1 MAVSTLTSDILLL
14 NGKRKSIKDLKVGDI
29 VDTLDQHTFNRG
41 NHKVI
46 SVTKETSKLLDLDFS
61 GEKVTCSPNH
71 KFYSV
76 NRKKWIKAKDLS
88 RGNTVATIEGEVS
101 LTNRKKTEK
110 GDVVHLTV
118 EDAHTYISGKFLV
131 HNKGNTTINYPK
143 EEKDTTFQ
151 DYLKSETRKS
161 EDREYKD
168 WVNQLQTY
176 KSAKGKQS
184 SGRSGW
190 DAFRQGVQT
199 KLGKGL
205 IDYNQAET
213 QLKDY
218 ARDYNLAGGS
228 LSFTGGEDPRKG
240 WDRYKDNTDFQYTDV
255 DTYQTPERWKN
266 WSVNTALNNL
276 GTFYHGGGGDIT
288 TGSGTSTPATG
299 NWLEQ
304 YYKNNNIGGQGGSLD
319 ANAKAYWEGQA
330 ATLGQDKVKDIIKG
344 TAQKQGTWGGPS
356 ATSNITLP
364 STTSTDYSA
373 GGLLGKRRDTN
384 IKAAYEEILGRQ
396 GTADEIAKA
405 KERFT
410 SGYYKDI
417 DSFKTGLTSGSEY
430 KDKFQRSYL
439 ENYYDTMY
447 GKEERDASGAR
458 TGTRTFNFDKSLL
471 PSYQGDLEK
480 DTGVKM
486 PTWKDQYKGT
496 PAEID
501 FAMDNI
507 RESRKFLYSAGLTNL
522 QGNIDKEVTKLKV
535 EGNKE
540 ITRIGKEGD
549 VYAGVVNAFSF

>member
-1 MAVSTLTSDILLL
+1 MACSILTSDILLP

-29 VDTLDQHTFNRG
+29 VDTVDQHTFDRG
-41 NHKVI
+41 THKV
-46 SVTKETSKLLDLDFS
+46 VFVNKEESKLLDLNFS
-61 GEKVTCSPNH
+61 GEKITCSPNH

-88 RGNTVATIEGEVS
+88 RGNTVATIEGELS

-110 GDVVHLTV
+110 GDVIQLTV
-118 EDAHTYISGKFLV
+118 EDAHTYVSGKFLV
-131 HNKGNTTINYPK
+131 HNKGNTTVNYPK

-151 DYLKSETRKS
+151 DYLKSESRKS
-161 EDREYKD
+161 EDRDYKD
-168 WVNQLQTY
+168 WMGQLQTY
-176 KSAKGKQS
+176 KTAKGKQS

-190 DAFRQGVQT
+190 DAFKQGVQT

-218 ARDYNLAGGS
+218 ATDYNLAAGS
-228 LSFTGGEDPRKG
+228 VSFAGGEDPRKS
-240 WDRYKDNTDFQYTDV
+240 WERNKDRTDIDYTTV

-276 GTFYHGGGGDIT
+276 GTFYHGGGST
-288 TGSGTSTPATG
+288 TGGSTSTPAAG

-344 TAQKQGTWGGPS
+344 TAQSQGTWGGPS
-356 ATSNITLP
+356 TTN
-364 STTSTDYSA
+364 TTSTSTSTNYST
-373 GGLLGKRRDTN
+373 GGLLGQRRDTN

-405 KERFT
+405 KERFG

-447 GKEERDASGAR
+447 GKEKRDASGAR

-471 PSYQGDLEK
+471 PSYQGDLES

-486 PTWKDQYKGT
+486 PTWKDQYEGS

>member
-1 MAVSTLTSDILLL
+1 MAFSTLTSDILLP
-14 NGKRKSIKDLKVGDI
+14 NGERKSIKDLKVGDI

-41 NHKVI
+41 THKV
-46 SVTKETSKLLDLDFS
+46 VFVNKEESKLLDLNFS

-71 KFYSV
+71 KFYSI
-76 NRKKWIKAKDLS
+76 NRNKWIKAKDLS
-88 RGNTVATIEGEVS
+88 KGNTVATTEGEVS
-101 LTNRKKTEK
+101 FTDRKKTEK
-110 GDVVHLTV
+110 GEVVHLTV
-118 EDAHTYISGKFLV
+118 EDAHTYISNKFLV
-131 HNKGNTTINYPK
+131 HNKGNTTINYP
-143 EEKDTTFQ
+143 EEKEDTTFK
-151 DYLKSETRKS
+151 DWLKHENRKG

-168 WVNQLQTY
+168 WVGQLQEF
-176 KSAKGKQS
+176 KSKKGKQA
-184 SGRSGW
+184 SGRAGW
-190 DAFRQGVQT
+190 DAFKQGVHT

-218 ARDYNLAGGS
+218 ATDYNLADGSVAWSGG
-228 LSFTGGEDPRKG
+228 TDPREM
-240 WDRYKDNTDFQYTDV
+240 WDRYKDSDGPEGGWTTAPTYT
-255 DTYQTPERWKN
+255 TPDKWKN

-276 GTFYHGGGGDIT
+276 GTFYHGGGGST
-288 TGSGTSTPATG
+288 TGGSTGTPAAG

-356 ATSNITLP
+356 TTTDTST
-364 STTSTDYSA
+364 STTSTDYST

-384 IKAAYEEILGRQ
+384 IRAAYEEILGRQ

-486 PTWKDQYKGT
+486 PSWKDKYQGT

-507 RESRKFLYSAGLTNL
+507 REGRKFLYSAGLTNL

-549 VYAGVVNAFSF
+549 MYAGIVNAFSF

>member
-1 MAVSTLTSDILLL
+1 MACSILTSDILLP
-14 NGKRKSIKDLKVGDI
+14 NGERKSIKDLKVGDI
-29 VDTLDQHTFNRG
+29 VDTVDQHTFDRG
-41 NHKVI
+41 THKV
-46 SVTKETSKLLDLDFS
+46 VFVNKEESKLLDLDFS
-61 GEKVTCSPNH
+61 GEKITCSPNH

-88 RGNTVATIEGEVS
+88 RGNTVATIEGELP

-110 GDVVHLTV
+110 GDVIHLTV
-118 EDAHTYISGKFLV
+118 EDAHTYVSGKFLV

-151 DYLKSETRKS
+151 DYLKAENRKS
-161 EDREYKD
+161 EDRDYRD
-168 WVNQLQTY
+168 WMGQLQTY
-176 KSAKGKQS
+176 KTKKGKQA
-184 SGRSGW
+184 SGRAGW
-190 DAFRQGVQT
+190 DAFQQGVQT

-218 ARDYNLAGGS
+218 ATDYNLADGSVAWSGG
-228 LSFTGGEDPRKG
+228 TDPREL
-240 WDRYKDNTDFQYTDV
+240 WDRYKDGDGPEGGWTTAPTYT
-255 DTYQTPERWKN
+255 TPDNWKN

-276 GTFYHGGGGDIT
+276 GNFYHGGAST
-288 TGSGTSTPATG
+288 TGGTTDGTTG
-299 NWLEQ
+299 GTT
-304 YYKNNNIGGQGGSLD
+304 GGTINGG
-319 ANAKAYWEGQA
+319 
-330 ATLGQDKVKDIIKG
+330 I
-344 TAQKQGTWGGPS
+344 
-356 ATSNITLP
+356 
-364 STTSTDYSA
+364 
-373 GGLLGKRRDTN
+373 LGKRRDTN

-405 KERFT
+405 KERFG

-430 KDKFQRSYL
+430 KNKFERSYL

-447 GKEERDASGAR
+447 GKEERDSSGVP
-458 TGTRTFNFDKSLL
+458 TGNRTFNFDKSLL
-471 PSYQGDLEK
+471 PDYTGDLEA
-480 DTGVKM
+480 DTGVKL

-496 PAEID
+496 PKEID

-549 VYAGVVNAFSF
+549 MYAGVVNAFSF

>member
-1 MAVSTLTSDILLL
+1 MACSILTSDILLP

-29 VDTLDQHTFNRG
+29 VDTVDQHTFDRG
-41 NHKVI
+41 THKV
-46 SVTKETSKLLDLDFS
+46 VFVNKEESKLLDLDFS
-61 GEKVTCSPNH
+61 GEKITCSPNH

-88 RGNTVATIEGEVS
+88 RGNTVATIEGELS
-101 LTNRKKTEK
+101 LTDRKKTEK
-110 GDVVHLTV
+110 GDVIHLTV
-118 EDAHTYISGKFLV
+118 EDAHTYVSGKFLV
-131 HNKGNTTINYPK
+131 HNKGNTTVNYPK

-151 DYLKSETRKS
+151 DYLKSESRKT
-161 EDREYKD
+161 EDRNYKD
-168 WVNQLQTY
+168 WMGQLQAY
-176 KSAKGKQS
+176 KSSKGKQS

-190 DAFRQGVQT
+190 DAFQQGVQT
-199 KLGKGL
+199 KLAKGL

-218 ARDYNLAGGS
+218 ATDYNLAGGS
-228 LSFTGGEDPRKG
+228 LSFAGGEDPRKG

-255 DTYQTPERWKN
+255 DTYQTPEKWKN
-266 WSVNTALNNL
+266 WSVNTALNKL
-276 GTFYHGGGGDIT
+276 GTFYHGGGGST
-288 TGSGTSTPATG
+288 TGGSTSTPAAG

-344 TAQKQGTWGGPS
+344 TAQSQGTWGGPS
-356 ATSNITLP
+356 ATTTTTSTP
-364 STTSTDYSA
+364 TTSTDYST

-405 KERFT
+405 KERFG

-430 KDKFQRSYL
+430 KNKFQRSYL

-447 GKEERDASGAR
+447 GKEERDTSGVP
-458 TGTRTFNFDKSLL
+458 TGNRTFNFDKSLL
-471 PSYQGDLEK
+471 PDYTGDLEA
-480 DTGVKM
+480 DTGVKL
-486 PTWKDQYKGT
+486 PTWKDKYKGT
-496 PAEID
+496 PVEID